1 MENVITQTYAQKFK
15 YSYFVLTVLRR
26 AFQCDT
32 GNEKSH
38 PAHGTIISNHNDK
51 ELSSFLKIDRSF
63 VFNMSNGMSIPG
75 SYVAKTEETSRSFK
89 ISLITNIGSRCWPF
103 LQLKLVDSMISDV
116 WCRVSGTNI
125 AWEVGIMSD
134 NTRENRVI
142 RNKAL
147 AEQPVANCMLLF
159 IDEKNFNQDQ
169 KACTVSNSVHTPWC
183 PQWCKPSYYRLK
195 WFGFSWEKRACSYW
209 QTFLS

>member
-1 MENVITQTYAQKFK
+1 MESLITQTYAQKFK
-15 YSYFVLTVLRR
+15 CSYFVLTILRR

-38 PAHGTIISNHNDK
+38 LAHGTIISNHNNK

-63 VFNMSNGMSIPG
+63 VFNISNGMCIPD

-103 LQLKLVDSMISDV
+103 LQLKLVGSMISDL

-125 AWEVGIMSD
+125 AWEVRIMSD
-134 NTRENRVI
+134 KSRENRVI
-142 RNKAL
+142 RNEAL
-147 AEQPVANCMLLF
+147 AE
-159 IDEKNFNQDQ
+159 
-169 KACTVSNSVHTPWC
+169 
-183 PQWCKPSYYRLK
+183 
-195 WFGFSWEKRACSYW
+195 
-209 QTFLS
+209 